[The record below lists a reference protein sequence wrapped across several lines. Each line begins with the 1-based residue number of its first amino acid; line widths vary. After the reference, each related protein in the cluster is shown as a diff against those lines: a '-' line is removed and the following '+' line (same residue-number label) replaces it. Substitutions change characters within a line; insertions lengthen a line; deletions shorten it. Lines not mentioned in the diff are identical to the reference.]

1 MANPDYFQCWLG
13 CVHSFNDIIHGDV
26 GGSAGQHLRSLCLDS
41 LEDKLDHSR
50 CFTGTWR
57 PVDHPDVLRHEALTN
72 RFFLGS
78 VEVLV
83 IEL

>member
-1 MANPDYFQCWLG
+1 M
-13 CVHSFNDIIHGDV
+13 HSFNYVVHGNV

-50 CFTGTWR
+50 CFAGARR

-72 RFFLGS
+72 RIFLGS
-78 VEVLV
+78 VEVLIV
-83 IEL
+83 EV